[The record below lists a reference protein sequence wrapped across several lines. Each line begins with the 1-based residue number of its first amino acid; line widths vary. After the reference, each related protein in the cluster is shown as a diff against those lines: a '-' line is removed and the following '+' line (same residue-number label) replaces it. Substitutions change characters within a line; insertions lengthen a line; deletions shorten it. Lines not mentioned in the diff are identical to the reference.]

1 MVREKDLNNQRYTP
15 DKIIEAFKSLIGSAK
30 IKRIGQLVNKS
41 KDSFMMSKEHNLQLL
56 RYKFENQNI
65 IKCVGEINGAP
76 LSIKLKKNTELW
88 NQVVDKAST
97 GMDSFRYVSDKLGI
111 SFSDIVKHLYEQDL
125 VNNIKTLPAMKK
137 DIFFEILQLEISSEK
152 AIKIIEEID
161 SEVDFR
167 INQLNELKSLC
178 ISEDSYSY
186 LQKSLK

>member
-1 MVREKDLNNQRYTP
+1 MVREKGLNNQRYTP